1 MFSFCTTL
9 LLFLT
14 KSHNET
20 ELYTGIYKH
29 PKVTINWD
37 VGEGQQ
43 GGKSLNIFYLPPF
56 SSQWEPYLN

>member
-1 MFSFCTTL
+1 ML

-37 VGEGQQ
+37 VGEGRQ

-56 SSQWEPYLN
+56 SSQWEPI